1 MLRGLRGPRR
11 RPMPRVRCRH
21 VQTRCRRGQG
31 VHGRHSGRYLCGR
44 RGGVQRRVGSP
55 GRDQRRRRV
64 RGRLGDVRLAGS
76 RSRRRADRRGVHRQT
91 ARGNLLRHARVGS
104 GVLLEMLAA
113 VPGADGWV
121 QRHLRL
127 RAVRGRLHHHQ
138 VRRVHGLRGANA
150 RHRRDGH
157 RFMDQHG
164 GQHQRGIRQG
174 DESVA
179 RGRGRAVLQERVHVV
194 RRRHLL

>member
-64 RGRLGDVRLAGS
+64 RARLGDLRVGGLG
-76 RSRRRADRRGVHRQT
+76 RRVWPHRPV
-91 ARGNLLRHARVGS
+91 LLRQLSPRHLLRYARVGP
-104 GVLLEMLAA
+104 GAVLEMLAA